1 MFAAIEKLC
10 LQFCGKRCLLCKK
23 YENFIKFISKYNLTL
38 CMGMEMSKEKQQ
50 QTLLTGLFKTIK
62 RAQKEHAL

>member
-1 MFAAIEKLC
+1 
-10 LQFCGKRCLLCKK
+10 
-23 YENFIKFISKYNLTL
+23 
-38 CMGMEMSKEKQQ
+38 MGMEMSKEKQQ